1 MPTIVDRDRMVSLL
15 SEEFAAISA
24 MCGTFDEAAWAT
36 PTCLPGWTVK
46 DQLSHL
52 AGTERM
58 LSGEPAPD
66 VGLPDAPYLRNDLG
80 RANELWV
87 EANRP
92 LPGEAVLASFE
103 SVVARRLAVLEA
115 MTQADF
121 DAPSWTPV
129 GRDETYG
136 RFMRVRH
143 YDCFLHEHDIRQALG
158 MAERDEPAHVASA
171 LQETVPALGYIVGRK
186 AAIPPGASV
195 RIEVTG
201 AVPATYLVRVG
212 ERAELVER
220 LEDGPTAG
228 IRLPVMLFLR
238 LTGGRVLASAQPEGE
253 IVLEGDK
260 ELARQLADHLAYTI

>member
-1 MPTIVDRDRMVSLL
+1 MPTIVNRDRMVSLL

-24 MCGTFDEAAWAT
+24 MCRSFDEAAWAT
-36 PTCLPGWTVK
+36 ATCLPGWTVK

-58 LSGEPAPD
+58 LAGEPAPA
-66 VGLPDAPYLRNDLG
+66 VAVPDAPYLRNDLA
-80 RANELWV
+80 RANEAWV

-92 LPGEAVLASFE
+92 LAGSAVLASFE
-103 SVVARRLAVLEA
+103 AVVGRRLAALAA

-121 DAPSWTPV
+121 DKPSWTPV

-158 MAERDEPAHVASA
+158 LEDRDDPAHVRSA
-171 LQETVPALGYIVGRK
+171 LEETAAAIGYLVGRK
-186 AAIPPGASV
+186 AALPAGTSV
-195 RIEVTG
+195 RIELTG
-201 AVPATYLVRVG
+201 SVEATYLVRVN

-220 LEDGPTAG
+220 LRGEPTTG
-228 IRLPVMLFLR
+228 IRLPVMVFLR
-238 LTGGRVLASAQPEGE
+238 LTGGRLEFSEVMDEV
-253 IVLEGDK
+253 VLEGD
-260 ELARQLADHLAYTI
+260 ESLAVRLASRLAYTI